1 MAKICIHA
9 FVSGRV
15 QRVWYRRATQQKARS
30 CGVDGWAKNLADGRV
45 EVMLCGE
52 EAAVRAVAAWLQQ
65 GPSNARVEQVES
77 QTVEWQPLQGFTTA

>member
-15 QRVWYRRATQQKARS
+15 QRVWYRRATQQKALS
-30 CGVDGWAKNLADGRV
+30 CGVDGWARNLADGRV

-65 GPSNARVEQVES
+65 GPSNARVEQVEA